1 MKWAGRALLSAAI
14 LLFGYVCTS
23 SAQDAVSLAGVS
35 ASLKGDAA
43 IIELHTTGSAEF
55 QVDRF
60 TMGEWVT
67 VWSRSF
73 ESSGVKEIPLEFA
86 HPELADL
93 VTGVSLVTEN
103 NRPGIRIYIGPEA
116 KRAGAFITSEG
127 LVTKVFLPAVPG
139 ALLANAAAVPAA
151 SAPAHVPPG
160 PVQSEI
166 AGGDIAGT
174 PLGPVIELPQPNSAT
189 LADAARPQQ
198 IAAQHADD
206 AAADPAE
213 TPDADSSSSTG
224 NVFFLPRQELVEP
237 AAEPVETALVE
248 NAPDAQRATMQ
259 TTSGVAPGRFRTGE
273 QVEFKPAPKAKR
285 NAKPAQAAKAPVPV
299 APQFPAT
306 PEVML
311 PARITENLPENAQIH
326 LQYPADESQNDQNG
340 DGGKLR
346 DVTLQDIMDQAAQSV
361 GSMMGLPGAKPP
373 PAVKASTPGGI
384 ATPGSAPAYS
394 AFQTPAAI
402 SAKLGP
408 GPELSSGKDALSGI
422 MIDLF
427 EILGTPL
434 DQALTLLI
442 APTEY
447 NVIVDAEVGKNLVSL
462 SFKES
467 RTDLKTAL
475 DLLTRTY
482 SLEYVVDANTIVI
495 AGRDKINGSLV
506 NFITNV
512 FVLSYADPRSV
523 KDMLVKT
530 GQLREDQIEIYQGE
544 QVIPAVNDSTQLSG
558 ASSGGTS
565 DAGGGG
571 AAGGGTQI
579 KQIETNLSSSPRNA
593 LLVKAVPSQMTDIA
607 ALIAQLDRRP
617 QLIELEVR
625 VCEAQDKALKNLG
638 ISINANETDTALSTD
653 SAWTEQANENGVIEA
668 FTSGSF
674 NRSPL
679 QFLASLNTQIQERTV
694 NVLAQPTLSTVEGKQ
709 AIYFAGE
716 TVPYIAKVTQ
726 NNVGSQVEVAFLKL
740 GVTLNFK
747 PRLDADGKLTIDV
760 NPIVS
765 SLLEFRKIGDL
776 MEAPRT
782 SERQVATTVRVADCE
797 PFVLAGLI
805 NEEERKTV
813 TKIPFLADLPLV
825 GKLFRNTNNN
835 GQRTEIII
843 VVIPHIRD

>member
-1 MKWAGRALLSAAI
+1 VKWAGRALLSAAI

-43 IIELHTTGSAEF
+43 IVELHTTGSAEF

-73 ESSGVKEIPLEFA
+73 QSSGVKEIPLEFP

-103 NRPGIRIYIGPEA
+103 SRPGIRIYIGPEA
-116 KRAGAFITSEG
+116 KRAGAFITSAG
-127 LVTKVFLPAVPG
+127 DVTQVFIPAVPG
-139 ALLANAAAVPAA
+139 ALLANAAG
-151 SAPAHVPPG
+151 AP
-160 PVQSEI
+160 
-166 AGGDIAGT
+166 AGGDRSGA
-174 PLGPVIELPQPNSAT
+174 PLSPMTELSHTNSAT
-189 LADAARPQQ
+189 LADAARTQQ
-198 IAAQHADD
+198 IAAEREDDAAQDADD
-206 AAADPAE
+206 A
-213 TPDADSSSSTG
+213 STAG
-224 NVFFLPRQELVEP
+224 NVFFVPRQELVEP
-237 AAEPVETALVE
+237 TDGTGAADAPSAGPAAE
-248 NAPDAQRATMQ
+248 Q
-259 TTSGVAPGRFRTGE
+259 TSSGVAPGKFR
-273 QVEFKPAPKAKR
+273 QSAPVDFKPAPKAKR
-285 NAKPAQAAKAPVPV
+285 DTKPVPV
-299 APQFPAT
+299 APQL
-306 PEVML
+306 PETSGVML
-311 PARITENLPENAQIH
+311 PSRITENLPENAQIH
-326 LQYPADESQNDQNG
+326 FQYPADESQNDQNK
-340 DGGKLR
+340 DGSNLK

-361 GSMMGLPGAKPP
+361 GSMMGLPGAKP
-373 PAVKASTPGGI
+373 AAAAQAQTPGGI

-482 SLEYVVDANTIVI
+482 GLEYVVDANTIVI
-495 AGRDKINGSLV
+495 AGKDKINGSLV
-506 NFITNV
+506 NFATRV
-512 FVLSYADPRSV
+512 FVLSYADPKSV

-530 GQLREDQIEIYQGE
+530 GQLRDDQVEIYQGE
-544 QVIPAVNDSTQLSG
+544 QAITAVNDSTQLSG
-558 ASSGGTS
+558 ASSGGGGNE
-565 DAGGGG
+565 AGGG
-571 AAGGGTQI
+571 AGTQI
-579 KQIETNLSSSPRNA
+579 KPIETNLSSSPRNA
-593 LLVKAVPSQMTDIA
+593 LLVKAVPSQMDQIA
-607 ALIAQLDRRP
+607 ALITQLDRKP
-617 QLIELEVR
+617 MLIELEVR

-638 ISINANETDTALSTD
+638 ISINGADTDTPISTD
-653 SAWTEQANENGVIEA
+653 STWTEQNNENGVIEA

-679 QFLASLNTQIQERTV
+679 AFLASLNTQIQERSV
-694 NVLAQPTLSTVEGKQ
+694 SVLAQPTLSTVEGKQ

-716 TVPYIAKVTQ
+716 TVPYISKVTQ
-726 NNVGSQVEVAFLKL
+726 TSIGTQVEIAFLKL

-825 GKLFRNTNNN
+825 GKMFRNTNNN

-843 VVIPHIRD
+843 VVIPHIHE